1 MFLFLKSTKKH
12 IPHELVKPKQI
23 KFVVDEAT
31 TLIKF
36 LRKQFPNKGSN
47 KIKQLI
53 ERKVVAVNNET
64 ITYFTQ
70 QLQIKQIVTIN
81 EQPKQEDVVFSKFKI
96 LFEDES
102 IIVIDKKAGLLS
114 IATQK
119 EIEKTAYSLLSEYVK
134 RKNIHSRIFIVHR
147 LDKQTSGVMIFAK
160 NQDVKIKLQ
169 HNWSEM
175 IIERT
180 YSVLV
185 EGVVTPKEGTI
196 TSYLKENKMYKMYSV
211 KTPDSDS
218 KKTITHY
225 KVEKQNSNYSLLTA
239 RLETG
244 RKNQIRVHFFDLG
257 FPVVGDI
264 KYGATH
270 NPIKRLGLHAK
281 LIKFIHPVTNKILRF
296 ESPVPSEFLRL
307 IQ

>member
-1 MFLFLKSTKKH
+1 MRSTKKH
-12 IPHELVKPKQI
+12 IASELIKPKQLR
-23 KFVVDEAT
+23 FVVDETA

-53 ERKVVAVNNET
+53 ERKLVTVNNET
-64 ITYFTQ
+64 TTYFTQ
-70 QLQIKQIVTIN
+70 QLQIKQIVAVN
-81 EQPKQEDVVFSKFKI
+81 EQPKQEDIVFSKIKI

-134 RKNIHSRIFIVHR
+134 RKNQRSRIFIVHR

-169 HNWSEM
+169 QNWHEM

-180 YSVLV
+180 YSVVV
-185 EGVVTPKEGTI
+185 EGFVEQKEGTI
-196 TSYLKENKMYKMYSV
+196 ISWLKENKMYKMYSV
-211 KTPDSDS
+211 KTPDNDS
-218 KKTITHY
+218 RKAITHY
-225 KVEKQNSNYSLLTA
+225 KVEKQNNEYSLLTI

-257 FPVVGDI
+257 FPVVGDV

-270 NPIKRLGLHAK
+270 NPVNRLGLHAK
-281 LIKFIHPVTNKILRF
+281 LIKFMHPVTNKVIRF
-296 ESPVPSEFLRL
+296 ESPIPSEFLRL
-307 IQ
+307 VQ

>member
-1 MFLFLKSTKKH
+1 MRSTKKH
-12 IPHELVKPKQI
+12 IASELIKPKQLR
-23 KFVVDEAT
+23 FVVDETA

-53 ERKVVAVNNET
+53 ERKLVTVNNET
-64 ITYFTQ
+64 TTYFTQ
-70 QLQIKQIVTIN
+70 QLQIKQIVAVN
-81 EQPKQEDVVFSKFKI
+81 EQPKQEDIVFSKIKI

-134 RKNIHSRIFIVHR
+134 RKNQRSRIFIVHR

-169 HNWSEM
+169 QNWHEM

-180 YSVLV
+180 YSVVV
-185 EGVVTPKEGTI
+185 EGFVEQKEGTI
-196 TSYLKENKMYKMYSV
+196 ISWLKENKMYKMYSV
-211 KTPDSDS
+211 KTPDNDS
-218 KKTITHY
+218 RKAITHY
-225 KVEKQNSNYSLLTA
+225 KVEKQNNEYSLLTI

-257 FPVVGDI
+257 FPVVGDV

-281 LIKFIHPVTNKILRF
+281 LIKFMHPVTNKVIRF
-296 ESPVPSEFLRL
+296 ESPIPSEFLRL
-307 IQ
+307 VQ

>member
-1 MFLFLKSTKKH
+1 MAS
-12 IPHELVKPKQI
+12 ELIKPKQLR
-23 KFVVDEAT
+23 FVVDETA

-53 ERKVVAVNNET
+53 ERKLVTVNNET
-64 ITYFTQ
+64 TTYFTQ
-70 QLQIKQIVTIN
+70 QLQIKQIVAVN
-81 EQPKQEDVVFSKFKI
+81 EQPKQEDIVFSKIKI

-134 RKNIHSRIFIVHR
+134 RKNQRSRIFIVHR

-169 HNWSEM
+169 QNWHEM

-180 YSVLV
+180 YSVVV
-185 EGVVTPKEGTI
+185 EGFVEQKEGTI
-196 TSYLKENKMYKMYSV
+196 ISWLKENKMYKMYSV
-211 KTPDSDS
+211 KTPDNDS
-218 KKTITHY
+218 RKAITHY
-225 KVEKQNSNYSLLTA
+225 KVEKQNNEYSLLTI

-257 FPVVGDI
+257 FPVVGDV

-281 LIKFIHPVTNKILRF
+281 LIKFMHPVTNKVIRF
-296 ESPVPSEFLRL
+296 ESPIPSEF
-307 IQ
+307 

>member
-1 MFLFLKSTKKH
+1 M
-12 IPHELVKPKQI
+12 IKPKQLR
-23 KFVVDEAT
+23 FVVDETA

-53 ERKVVAVNNET
+53 ERKLVTVNNET
-64 ITYFTQ
+64 TTYFTQ
-70 QLQIKQIVTIN
+70 QLQIKQIVAVN
-81 EQPKQEDVVFSKFKI
+81 EQPKQEDIVFSKIKI

-134 RKNIHSRIFIVHR
+134 RKNQRSRIFIVHR

-169 HNWSEM
+169 QNWHEM
-175 IIERT
+175 MIERT
-180 YSVLV
+180 YSVVV
-185 EGVVTPKEGTI
+185 EGFVEQKEGTI
-196 TSYLKENKMYKMYSV
+196 ISWLKENKMYKMYSV
-211 KTPDSDS
+211 KTPDNDS
-218 KKTITHY
+218 RKAITHY
-225 KVEKQNSNYSLLTA
+225 KVEKQNNEYSLLTI

-257 FPVVGDI
+257 FPVVGDV

-281 LIKFIHPVTNKILRF
+281 LIKFMHPVTNKVIRF
-296 ESPVPSEFLRL
+296 ESPIPSEFLRL
-307 IQ
+307 VQ

>member
-1 MFLFLKSTKKH
+1 MAS
-12 IPHELVKPKQI
+12 ELIKPKQLR
-23 KFVVDEAT
+23 FVVDETA

-53 ERKVVAVNNET
+53 ERKLVTVNNET
-64 ITYFTQ
+64 TTYFTQ
-70 QLQIKQIVTIN
+70 QLQIKQIVAVN
-81 EQPKQEDVVFSKFKI
+81 EQPKQEDIVFSKIKI

-134 RKNIHSRIFIVHR
+134 RKNQRSRIFIVHR

-169 HNWSEM
+169 QNWHEM

-180 YSVLV
+180 YSVVV
-185 EGVVTPKEGTI
+185 EGFVEQKEGTI
-196 TSYLKENKMYKMYSV
+196 ISWLKENKMYKMYSV
-211 KTPDSDS
+211 KTPDNDS
-218 KKTITHY
+218 RKAITHY
-225 KVEKQNSNYSLLTA
+225 KVEKQNNEYSLLTI

-257 FPVVGDI
+257 FPVVGDV

-281 LIKFIHPVTNKILRF
+281 LIKFMHPVTNKVIRF
-296 ESPVPSEFLRL
+296 ESPIPSEFLRL
-307 IQ
+307 VQ

>member
-1 MFLFLKSTKKH
+1 LRSTKKH
-12 IPHELVKPKQI
+12 IASELIKPKQLR
-23 KFVVDEAT
+23 FVVDETA

-53 ERKVVAVNNET
+53 ERKLVTVNNET
-64 ITYFTQ
+64 TTYFTQ
-70 QLQIKQIVTIN
+70 QLQIKQIVAVN
-81 EQPKQEDVVFSKFKI
+81 EQPKQEDIVFSKIKI

-134 RKNIHSRIFIVHR
+134 RKNQRSRIFIVHR

-169 HNWSEM
+169 QNWHEM

-180 YSVLV
+180 YSVVV
-185 EGVVTPKEGTI
+185 EGFVEQKEGTI
-196 TSYLKENKMYKMYSV
+196 ISWLKENKMYKMYSV
-211 KTPDSDS
+211 KTPDNDS
-218 KKTITHY
+218 RKAITHY
-225 KVEKQNSNYSLLTA
+225 KVEKQNNEYSLLTI

-257 FPVVGDI
+257 FPVVGDV

-270 NPIKRLGLHAK
+270 NPVNRLGLHAK
-281 LIKFIHPVTNKILRF
+281 LIKFMHPVTNKVIRF
-296 ESPVPSEFLRL
+296 ESPIPSEFLRL
-307 IQ
+307 VQ

>member
-1 MFLFLKSTKKH
+1 LRSTKKH
-12 IPHELVKPKQI
+12 IASELIKPKQLR
-23 KFVVDEAT
+23 FVVDETA

-53 ERKVVAVNNET
+53 ERKLVTVNNET
-64 ITYFTQ
+64 TTYFTQ
-70 QLQIKQIVTIN
+70 QLQIKQIVAVN
-81 EQPKQEDVVFSKFKI
+81 EQPKQEDIVFSKIKI

-134 RKNIHSRIFIVHR
+134 RKNQRSRIFIVHR

-169 HNWSEM
+169 QNWHEM

-180 YSVLV
+180 YSVVV
-185 EGVVTPKEGTI
+185 EGFVEQKEGTI
-196 TSYLKENKMYKMYSV
+196 ISWLKENKMYKMYSV
-211 KTPDSDS
+211 KTPDNDS
-218 KKTITHY
+218 RKAITHY
-225 KVEKQNSNYSLLTA
+225 KVEKQNNEYSLLTI

-257 FPVVGDI
+257 FPVVGDV

-281 LIKFIHPVTNKILRF
+281 LIKFMHPVTNKVIRF
-296 ESPVPSEFLRL
+296 ESPIPSEFLRL
-307 IQ
+307 VQ

>member
-1 MFLFLKSTKKH
+1 MRSTKKH
-12 IPHELVKPKQI
+12 IASELIKPKQLR
-23 KFVVDEAT
+23 FVVDETA

-53 ERKVVAVNNET
+53 ERKLVTVNNET
-64 ITYFTQ
+64 TTYFTQ
-70 QLQIKQIVTIN
+70 QLQIKQIVAVN
-81 EQPKQEDVVFSKFKI
+81 EQPKQEDIVFSKIKI

-114 IATQK
+114 ISTQK

-134 RKNIHSRIFIVHR
+134 RKNPRLRIFIVHR

-169 HNWSEM
+169 QNWHEM

-180 YSVLV
+180 YSVVV
-185 EGVVTPKEGTI
+185 EGFVEQKEGTI
-196 TSYLKENKMYKMYSV
+196 TSWLKENKMYKMYSV
-211 KTPDSDS
+211 KTPDNDS
-218 KKTITHY
+218 RKAITHY
-225 KVEKQNSNYSLLTA
+225 KVEKQNSDYSLLTA
-239 RLETG
+239 RLDTG

-270 NPIKRLGLHAK
+270 NPIKRLGLHAAS
-281 LIKFIHPVTNKILRF
+281 IQFIHPVTNKKMLFDLPI
-296 ESPVPSEFLRL
+296 PKEFLRL
-307 IQ
+307 VQ

>member
-1 MFLFLKSTKKH
+1 MKSKKKH
-12 IPHELVKPKQI
+12 IAHELVKPKQS

-53 ERKVVAVNNET
+53 ERKVVTVNGET

-70 QLQIKQIVTIN
+70 PLLIKQIVIVS
-81 EQPKQEDVVFSKFKI
+81 EQPKQEDIVFSKFKI

-169 HNWSEM
+169 QNWGEM
-175 IIERT
+175 IIERSYT
-180 YSVLV
+180 VLV

-196 TSYLKENKMYKMYSV
+196 TSWLKENKMYKMYSV
-211 KTPDSDS
+211 ITPDNESQ
-218 KKTITHY
+218 KAITNY
-225 KVEKQNSNYSLLTA
+225 KVDKQNCEYTLLTA
-239 RLETG
+239 KLETG

-281 LIKFIHPVTNKILRF
+281 LIKFTHPITNKILQF
-296 ESPVPSEFLRL
+296 ESPIPSEFLRL
-307 IQ
+307 I

>member
-1 MFLFLKSTKKH
+1 MKSTKKH
-12 IPHELVKPKQI
+12 IPNKLVKPKQL
-23 KFVVDEAT
+23 KFVVDEPT

-53 ERKVVAVNNET
+53 ERKLVVVNNET
-64 ITYFTQ
+64 TTFFNQ
-70 QLQIKQIVTIN
+70 QLQIKQIVAVN
-81 EQPKQEDVVFSKFKI
+81 EQPKQEDIVFPKFKI

-134 RKNIHSRIFIVHR
+134 RKNIRSRIFIVHR

-169 HNWSEM
+169 QNWREM
-175 IIERT
+175 VIERT
-180 YSVLV
+180 YSVIV
-185 EGVVTPKEGTI
+185 EGCIGQKKGTI
-196 TSYLKENKMYKMYSV
+196 TSWLKENKMYKMYSV
-211 KTPDSDS
+211 KTPDNDS
-218 KKTITHY
+218 QKAITHY
-225 KVEKQNSNYSLLTA
+225 KVEKQNNNYSLLTA

-281 LIKFIHPVTNKILRF
+281 LIKFIHPVTNKISCF
-296 ESPVPSEFLRL
+296 ESPIPSEFLRL
-307 IQ
+307 VQ

>member
-1 MFLFLKSTKKH
+1 M
-12 IPHELVKPKQI
+12 IKPKQLR
-23 KFVVDEAT
+23 FVVDETA

-53 ERKVVAVNNET
+53 ERKLVTVNNET
-64 ITYFTQ
+64 TTYFTQ
-70 QLQIKQIVTIN
+70 QLQIKQIVAVN
-81 EQPKQEDVVFSKFKI
+81 EQPKQEDIVFSKIKI

-134 RKNIHSRIFIVHR
+134 RKNQRSRIFIVHR

-169 HNWSEM
+169 QNWHEM

-180 YSVLV
+180 YSVVV
-185 EGVVTPKEGTI
+185 EGFVEQKEGTI
-196 TSYLKENKMYKMYSV
+196 ISWLKENKMYKMYSV
-211 KTPDSDS
+211 KTPDNDS
-218 KKTITHY
+218 RKAITHY
-225 KVEKQNSNYSLLTA
+225 KVEKQNNEYSLLTI

-257 FPVVGDI
+257 FPVVGDV

-281 LIKFIHPVTNKILRF
+281 LIKFMHPVTNKVIRF
-296 ESPVPSEFLRL
+296 ESPIPSEFLRL
-307 IQ
+307 VQ

>member
-1 MFLFLKSTKKH
+1 LRSTKKH
-12 IPHELVKPKQI
+12 IASELIKPKQLR
-23 KFVVDEAT
+23 FVVDETA

-53 ERKVVAVNNET
+53 ERKLVTVNNET
-64 ITYFTQ
+64 TTYFTQ
-70 QLQIKQIVTIN
+70 QLQIKQIVAVN
-81 EQPKQEDVVFSKFKI
+81 EQPKQEDIVFSKIKI

-134 RKNIHSRIFIVHR
+134 RKNQRSRIFIVHR

-169 HNWSEM
+169 QNWHEM

-180 YSVLV
+180 YSVVV
-185 EGVVTPKEGTI
+185 EGFVEQKEGTI
-196 TSYLKENKMYKMYSV
+196 ISWLKENKMYKMYSV
-211 KTPDSDS
+211 KTPDNDS
-218 KKTITHY
+218 RKAITHY
-225 KVEKQNSNYSLLTA
+225 KVEKQNNEYSLLTI

-257 FPVVGDI
+257 FPVVGDV

-281 LIKFIHPVTNKILRF
+281 LIKFMHPVTILRKG
-296 ESPVPSEFLRL
+296 
-307 IQ
+307 

>member
-1 MFLFLKSTKKH
+1 M
-12 IPHELVKPKQI
+12 IKPKQLR
-23 KFVVDEAT
+23 FVVDETA

-53 ERKVVAVNNET
+53 ERKLVTVNNET
-64 ITYFTQ
+64 TTYFTQ
-70 QLQIKQIVTIN
+70 QLQIKQIVAVN
-81 EQPKQEDVVFSKFKI
+81 EQPKQEDIVFSKIKI

-134 RKNIHSRIFIVHR
+134 RKNQRSRIFIVHR

-169 HNWSEM
+169 QNWHEM

-180 YSVLV
+180 YSVVV
-185 EGVVTPKEGTI
+185 EGFVEQKEGTI
-196 TSYLKENKMYKMYSV
+196 ISWLKENKMYKMYSV
-211 KTPDSDS
+211 KTPDNDS
-218 KKTITHY
+218 RKAITHY
-225 KVEKQNSNYSLLTA
+225 KVEKQNNEYSLLTI

-257 FPVVGDI
+257 FPVVGDV

-281 LIKFIHPVTNKILRF
+281 LIKFMHPVTILRKG
-296 ESPVPSEFLRL
+296 
-307 IQ
+307 

>member
-1 MFLFLKSTKKH
+1 MAS
-12 IPHELVKPKQI
+12 ELIKPKQLR
-23 KFVVDEAT
+23 FVVDETA

-53 ERKVVAVNNET
+53 ERKLVTVNNET
-64 ITYFTQ
+64 TTYFTQ
-70 QLQIKQIVTIN
+70 QLQIKQIVAVN
-81 EQPKQEDVVFSKFKI
+81 EQPKQEDIVFSKIKI

-114 IATQK
+114 ISTQK

-134 RKNIHSRIFIVHR
+134 RKNPRLRIFIVHR

-169 HNWSEM
+169 QNWHEM

-180 YSVLV
+180 YSVVV
-185 EGVVTPKEGTI
+185 EGFVEQKEGTI
-196 TSYLKENKMYKMYSV
+196 TSWLKENKMYKMYSV
-211 KTPDSDS
+211 KTPDNDS
-218 KKTITHY
+218 RKAITHY
-225 KVEKQNSNYSLLTA
+225 KVEKQNSDYSLLTA
-239 RLETG
+239 RLDTG

-270 NPIKRLGLHAK
+270 NPIKRLGLHAAS
-281 LIKFIHPVTNKILRF
+281 IQFIHPVTNKKMLFDLPI
-296 ESPVPSEFLRL
+296 PKEFLRL
-307 IQ
+307 VQ

>member
-1 MFLFLKSTKKH
+1 LRSTKKH
-12 IPHELVKPKQI
+12 IASELIKPKQLR
-23 KFVVDEAT
+23 FVVDETA

-53 ERKVVAVNNET
+53 ERKLVTVNNET
-64 ITYFTQ
+64 TTYFTQ
-70 QLQIKQIVTIN
+70 QLQIKQIVAVN
-81 EQPKQEDVVFSKFKI
+81 EQPKQEDIVFSKIKI

-114 IATQK
+114 ISTQK

-134 RKNIHSRIFIVHR
+134 RKNPRLRIFIVHR

-169 HNWSEM
+169 QNWHEM

-180 YSVLV
+180 YSVVV
-185 EGVVTPKEGTI
+185 EGFVEQKEGTI
-196 TSYLKENKMYKMYSV
+196 TSWLKENKMYKMYSV
-211 KTPDSDS
+211 KTPDNDS
-218 KKTITHY
+218 RKAITHY
-225 KVEKQNSNYSLLTA
+225 KVEKQNSDYSLLTA
-239 RLETG
+239 RLDTG

-270 NPIKRLGLHAK
+270 NPIKRLGLHAAS
-281 LIKFIHPVTNKILRF
+281 IQFIHPVTNKKMLFDLPI
-296 ESPVPSEFLRL
+296 PKEFLRL
-307 IQ
+307 VQ